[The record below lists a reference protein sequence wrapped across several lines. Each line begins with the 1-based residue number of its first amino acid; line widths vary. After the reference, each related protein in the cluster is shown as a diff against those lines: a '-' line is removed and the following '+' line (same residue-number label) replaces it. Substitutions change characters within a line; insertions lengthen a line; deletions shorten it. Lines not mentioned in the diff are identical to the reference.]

1 MGLADPAPSA
11 SARESAMKL
20 RLWSAESDSY
30 LNLDAL
36 RFVAAAAVVI
46 YHYGVLLA
54 WTPAFRPLDLAFET
68 LPVAVDLFFVISGM
82 IMFEVY
88 GRRLTDWNAY
98 GGFLRKRFARLAP
111 LHYATLLFFIVAVAA
126 ATHLGFSTGDAKTFE
141 PRCIAP
147 NVLFL
152 QSFNNCLALT
162 FNKPSWSIS
171 AEMAMYVALP
181 AFLWIAARRPLAWGL
196 VGAFLAIALIDD
208 LRGVDGWPIQTY
220 GFGVVRAI
228 PSFLL
233 GIVLARATGP
243 LSRIPAPGVLMGL
256 ALAAL
261 ALECTLGA
269 DHFVRIITVYALA
282 TFALAADRRRQATA
296 LMRGLAPMGRLTFSI
311 YMLHHPLGW
320 ALISVV
326 GVKILHLSGIELN
339 LAVAATAIVVV
350 PLVAILSLFLFE
362 EPMRQTLSGR
372 GKAAPRR
379 AAVPAPA
386 H

>member
-1 MGLADPAPSA
+1 MGLVDLAPFLP
-11 SARESAMKL
+11 ARESAMKL
-20 RLWSAESDSY
+20 RLWSAESDNY

-46 YHYGVLLA
+46 YHYGVFLA
-54 WTPAFRPLDLAFET
+54 WTQTFRTVDRAFEA

-88 GRRLTDWNAY
+88 GSRLTDWSAY
-98 GGFLRKRFARLAP
+98 GTFLRKRFARLAP
-111 LHYATLLFFIVAVAA
+111 LHYATLLFFVVAVAA

-181 AFLWIAARRPLAWGL
+181 AFLWIAARRPLAWGV
-196 VGAFLAIALIDD
+196 VGGFLALALIDD
-208 LRGVDGWPIQTY
+208 LRGLNGWPTLTY
-220 GFGVVRAI
+220 GFGVLRAI

-243 LSRIPAPGVLMGL
+243 LSKIPAPGVLM
-256 ALAAL
+256 ALCLVAL
-261 ALECTLGA
+261 VLEFALGA

-282 TFALAADRRRQATA
+282 TFALAADRRRQAA
-296 LMRGLAPMGRLTFSI
+296 PVMRGLAPMGRLTFSI

-320 ALISVV
+320 ALISVL
-326 GVKILHLSGIELN
+326 GVKVLHLSGIELN
-339 LAVAATAIVVV
+339 LAVAATAVIVV
-350 PLVAILSLFLFE
+350 PLVSVLSLFLFE
-362 EPMRQTLSGR
+362 EPMRKTLSGR
-372 GKAAPRR
+372 GTPQPVLRPRTS
-379 AAVPAPA
+379 
-386 H
+386 

>member
-1 MGLADPAPSA
+1 
-11 SARESAMKL
+11 MKL
-20 RLWSAESDSY
+20 RLWSPESDCY

-54 WTPAFRPLDLAFET
+54 WTPAFRPLDRAFEA

-82 IMFEVY
+82 IMFEIY
-88 GRRLTDWNAY
+88 GRRLSGWSAY

-111 LHYATLLFFIVAVAA
+111 LHYATLLFFVVAVAA
-126 ATHLGFSTGDAKTFE
+126 ATALGFSTGDARTFE

-147 NVLFL
+147 NLTFL
-152 QSFNNCLALT
+152 QAFDVCRALT

-196 VGAFLAIALIDD
+196 VGGFLAIALIDD
-208 LRGVDGWPIQTY
+208 LRGLNGWPTQTY
-220 GFGVVRAI
+220 GFGVLRAI

-233 GIVLARATGP
+233 GVLLARASAP
-243 LSRIPAPGVLMGL
+243 LAKIPAPGLLMGL
-256 ALAAL
+256 SLAAL
-261 ALECTLGA
+261 ALECALGA
-269 DHFVRIITVYALA
+269 DPFTRIVTTYAVA
-282 TFALAADRRRQATA
+282 AFALAADRRRQVTA
-296 LMRGLAPMGRLTFSI
+296 VMRGLAPMGRLTFSI

-326 GVKILHLSGIELN
+326 GVKILHLSGVELN
-339 LAVAATAIVVV
+339 LAVAATAV
-350 PLVAILSLFLFE
+350 LVAPLSVASLFLFE
-362 EPMRQTLSGR
+362 EPMRRVLSGR
-372 GKAAPRR
+372 GKKAGRSP
-379 AAVPAPA
+379 AAVPVQA

>member
-1 MGLADPAPSA
+1 
-11 SARESAMKL
+11 MKL
-20 RLWSAESDSY
+20 RLWSAESDNY

-46 YHYGVLLA
+46 YHYGVLMA
-54 WTPAFRPLDLAFET
+54 WTPSFRPLDRALET

-88 GRRLTDWNAY
+88 GRRLTDLAAY
-98 GGFLRKRFARLAP
+98 GTFLRRRFARLAP
-111 LHYATLLFFIVAVAA
+111 LHYATLAFFIVAVAG
-126 ATHLGFSTGDAKTFE
+126 ATALGFSTGDAKTFE
-141 PRCIAP
+141 PHCIAP
-147 NVLFL
+147 NLMFL
-152 QSFNNCLALT
+152 QAFDTCQALT

-171 AEMAMYVALP
+171 AEMAMYLALP
-181 AFLWIAARRPLAWGL
+181 VFLWISARRPLALG
-196 VGAFLAIALIDD
+196 VVCAFLAIALIDD
-208 LRGVDGWPIQTY
+208 LRGRGGWPSETY

-233 GIVLARATGP
+233 GVLLARATGV
-243 LSRIPAPGVLMGL
+243 LSQIPRPGLLMWL
-256 ALAAL
+256 SLAAL
-261 ALECTLGA
+261 ALECGFEA
-269 DHFVRIITVYALA
+269 DHVLRIVTVYAVA

-326 GVKILHLSGIELN
+326 GVHVLHLRGVELN
-339 LAVAATAIVVV
+339 LAVAAVALAAV
-350 PLVAILSLFLFE
+350 PLAAVASLFLFE
-362 EPMRQTLSGR
+362 EPMREILSGK
-372 GKAAPRR
+372 GKKAISRR
-379 AAVPAPA
+379 TPAPIQA